1 MNTIRPYDWDFEG
14 DFHPASLLAAREMDD
29 GTIRKAHATLVGEML
44 EAEMEAQATVEK
56 LREIEALFDR
66 ALGQGRN

>member
-1 MNTIRPYDWDFEG
+1 
-14 DFHPASLLAAREMDD
+14 
-29 GTIRKAHATLVGEML
+29 ML
-44 EAEMEAQATVEK
+44 EAEMEAEATVEK